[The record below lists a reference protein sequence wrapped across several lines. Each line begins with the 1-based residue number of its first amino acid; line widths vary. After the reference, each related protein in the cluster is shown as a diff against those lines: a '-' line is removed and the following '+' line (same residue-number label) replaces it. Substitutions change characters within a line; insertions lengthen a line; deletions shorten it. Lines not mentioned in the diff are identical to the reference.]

1 MKKNK
6 KRLLISILVLFVVW
20 CGVLAYIIISD
31 NNNQEDK
38 GALGIE
44 NITTLDNIN
53 VKIGNDFYV
62 RDEGEK
68 LVVYDFNN
76 NFISEYTDEYTSY
89 EIFDKRLIIV
99 TNKNNKKIIN
109 KNSHEMVAGS
119 HVKYSQDNKYI
130 LVDNAVYDY
139 NLRKVYVL
147 DFTGDFEYSA
157 EFANDLLII
166 NSYQKNSKSVIVD
179 LKEKKV
185 LWSDFISS
193 SSYSNEDEMTY
204 FRFYLNNKGYLLD
217 VKTKQIVYEDIT
229 YKDESYMDYNTF
241 TYKDNIIY
249 IDNGVLY
256 GENTKINNKYVMKKD
271 TCELGYKL
279 KDNRNNIVVNKCMY
293 AYKILFDDAILGI
306 DEENYILFYKDKE
319 ISGGEIT
326 LEGDYIKVAAFLDL
340 LGDGTTYK
348 YYDKNLKQINV
359 DEDTNITYLSHNL
372 YSGYDYSDYKTSI
385 LDKDLKKIEN
395 NLYNIICKNNGYCD
409 VSKSLYEHYLYKD
422 GKKLVNDTFVNIT
435 INEDEILLET
445 LYKTYIVKLGNDNNI
460 KLDFSF
466 NFNIN
471 IDDIISKY
479 DLKNIEFKIN
489 KNEELFKK
497 YAFIVENNY
506 MLLDHKKEVYD
517 LFELIADNKNYL
529 DELYFLHKLGYL
541 NIHNTDVLLEGK
553 AAGTY
558 QDFNTRIDLAS
569 KMESVIYHELVHFVD
584 FSIKDNTSMTLYKC
598 DGKIDVYE
606 AVPNIPDGCNYVSV
620 PYSNYI
626 TEAGAE
632 SFTSKYFTKN
642 VTSYIFGTYYL
653 EALEYIYGSNVLNKW
668 YYYDDN
674 YFVKTLYDEFE
685 DEKVVSRIVEALN
698 KTTSLEGGP
707 IKDIGYLMDTLIDL
721 YKKHYDE
728 NYLNDK
734 KFTFLLKP
742 MLGYDNVDKSKY
754 YNEFKYLDNVDYGSL
769 ENLKTEIGYE
779 YYSTHIDPI
788 IVNDKMYLSW
798 SVWNMTVAKSAVVWI
813 NYDFDNDK
821 VNDYVVIEIKY

>member
-20 CGVLAYIIISD
+20 CGILVFIIIGD
-31 NNNQEDK
+31 NNNKEEKDV
-38 GALGIE
+38 LGIE

-53 VKIGNDFYV
+53 IKNGNDFYV

-76 NFISEYTDEYTSY
+76 NVISEYTDEYTY
-89 EIFDKRLIIV
+89 FEIFDKRLIII
-99 TNKNNKKIIN
+99 TNKNRKMIIT
-109 KNSHEMVAGS
+109 KNGHEMVTGS

-157 EFANDLLII
+157 EFVNDLLIV
-166 NSYQKNSKSVIVD
+166 NSYQKNSKSVIID
-179 LKEKKV
+179 LNTKKV

-204 FRFYLNNKGYLLD
+204 FRFSLNNKGYLLD
-217 VKTKQIVYEDIT
+217 VKTKQIVYENIN

-241 TYKDNIIY
+241 TYKDNIMY

-256 GENTKINNKYVMKKD
+256 GENTKINNKYVMNKD
-271 TCELGYKL
+271 KCEKGYKL
-279 KDNRNNIVVNKCMY
+279 KDSKNNIVVNKCMY

-306 DEENYILFYKDKE
+306 DEDNYILFYKDKE

-348 YYDKNLKQINV
+348 YYDKNLKQIDV
-359 DEDTNITYLSHNL
+359 DEYINVTYLANNF
-372 YSGYDYSDYKTSI
+372 YSGYNYSDYKTST
-385 LDKDLKKIEN
+385 LDKDLNVIDN
-395 NLYNIICKNNGYCD
+395 NLNNIVCNNNGYCD
-409 VSKSLYEHYLYKD
+409 VSKGIYEHYLYKD

-435 INEDEILLET
+435 INEDEIILET
-445 LYKTYIVKLGNDNNI
+445 LYKTYIIKLGKDKNI

-466 NFNIN
+466 NFNMD

-479 DLKNIEFKIN
+479 DLKDIEFKIN
-489 KNEELFKK
+489 KNEDLFKK
-497 YAFIVENNY
+497 FTYIIENNY

-517 LFELIADNKNYL
+517 LFEIIIDNKNYL
-529 DELYFLHKLGYL
+529 DEFYFLHKLGYL
-541 NIHNTDVLLEGK
+541 NIHNTKVLHEGK

-558 QDFNTRIDLAS
+558 QDFNTRIDLS
-569 KMESVIYHELVHFVD
+569 SDIDRVIYHELIHFVD
-584 FSIKDNTSMTLYKC
+584 YSIKGSSSTILYKC
-598 DGKIDVYE
+598 GDKIDLYE
-606 AVPNIPDGCNYVSV
+606 AVPNIPDGCYYVSF

-632 SFTSKYFTKN
+632 SFTSKYFTKEVLAYN
-642 VTSYIFGTYYL
+642 FATYYL
-653 EALEYIYGSNVLNKW
+653 NALEYIYGSDTLNKW
-668 YYYDDN
+668 YYGDHN
-674 YFVKTLYDEFE
+674 YFVKTLYEEFN
-685 DEKVVSRIVEALN
+685 DEKIVTRIFEALSD
-698 KTTSLEGGP
+698 TTSLDGGP

-721 YKKHYDE
+721 YKKHNGED
-728 NYLNDK
+728 YLSDK
-734 KFTFLLKP
+734 KFTFLLRP
-742 MLGYDNVDKSKY
+742 ILGYDNVNKSKY
-754 YNEFKYLDNVDYGSL
+754 YNEFKVLNNINYGTL
-769 ENLKTEIGYE
+769 VNIKNEIGYE
-779 YYSTHIDPI
+779 NYSTHIDPI
-788 IVNDKMYLSW
+788 IVNYKMYLSW
-798 SVWNMTVAKSAVVWI
+798 SAWNSKIAKSAVIWI

-821 VNDYVVIEIKY
+821 INDYVVIEK

>member
-20 CGVLAYIIISD
+20 CGVLVYIILD
-31 NNNQEDK
+31 ENNNVQDK
-38 GALGIE
+38 DKLGVE
-44 NITTLDNIN
+44 SVTTLDNIGI
-53 VKIGNDFYV
+53 KIGNDFYV

-76 NFISEYTDEYTSY
+76 NVISEYTDEYTY
-89 EIFDKRLIIV
+89 FEIFDKRLIIV
-99 TNKNNKKIIN
+99 NNKNRKMIIN
-109 KNSHEMVAGS
+109 KNGHEMVAGS

-139 NLRKVYVL
+139 NLRKIYVL

-157 EFANDLLII
+157 EFGDDLLIV

-204 FRFYLNNKGYLLD
+204 FRFSLNNKGYLLD
-217 VKTKQIVYEDIT
+217 VKSKQIVYDNIT
-229 YKDESYMDYNTF
+229 YKDENYMDYNTF
-241 TYKDNIIY
+241 TYKDNIMY

-256 GENTKINNKYVMKKD
+256 GENTKINDKYVMKKD

-279 KDNRNNIVVNKCMY
+279 KDNKNNIVVDKCMY
-293 AYKILFDDAILGI
+293 VYKILFDDAILGI
-306 DEENYILFYKDKE
+306 DEDNYILFYKDKE
-319 ISGGEIT
+319 ISGGEII

-348 YYDKNLKQINV
+348 YYDKNLKQIDI
-359 DEDTNITYLSHNL
+359 DEDTNITYLSNNF
-372 YSGYDYSDYKTSI
+372 YSGYNYSNYKTST
-385 LDKDLKKIEN
+385 LDKDLNVIDN
-395 NLYNIICKNNGYCD
+395 NLNNIVCNNNGYCD
-409 VSKSLYEHYLYKD
+409 VSKGIYEHYLYKD

-435 INEDEILLET
+435 INEDEIILET
-445 LYKTYIVKLGNDNNI
+445 LYKTYIIKLGIDKNI

-466 NFNIN
+466 NFNMD

-479 DLKNIEFKIN
+479 DLKDIEFKIN
-489 KNEELFKK
+489 KNEDLFKK
-497 YAFIVENNY
+497 FAYIIENNY

-517 LFELIADNKNYL
+517 LFEIIADNKNYL
-529 DELYFLHKLGYL
+529 DEFYFLHKLGYL

-569 KMESVIYHELVHFVD
+569 DIDSVIYHELIHFVD
-584 FSIKDNTSMTLYKC
+584 DSIKGSSSTILYKC
-598 DGKIDVYE
+598 GDKIDLYE
-606 AVPNIPDGCNYVSV
+606 ATPNIPDGCYYVSF

-632 SFTSKYFTKN
+632 SFTSKYFTREVLAYN
-642 VTSYIFGTYYL
+642 FATYYL
-653 EALEYIYGSNVLNKW
+653 NALEYIYGSDTLNKW
-668 YYYDDN
+668 YYGDHN
-674 YFVKTLYDEFE
+674 YFVKTLYEEFN
-685 DEKVVSRIVEALN
+685 DEKIVTRIFEALSD
-698 KTTSLEGGP
+698 TTSLDGGP
-707 IKDIGYLMDTLIDL
+707 IKDIDYLMDILIDL
-721 YKKHYDE
+721 YKKHNGED
-728 NYLNDK
+728 YLNDK
-734 KFTFLLKP
+734 KFTFLLRP
-742 MLGYDNVDKSKY
+742 MLGYDNVNKSKY
-754 YNEFKYLDNVDYGSL
+754 YNEFKVLNNMDYGTL
-769 ENLKTEIGYE
+769 VNLKNEIGYE
-779 YYSTHIDPI
+779 NYSDYLVPI
-788 IVNDKMYLSW
+788 IINDKMYLSW
-798 SVWNMTVAKSAVVWI
+798 SAWNSKIAKSAVIWI

-821 VNDYVVIEIKY
+821 INDYVVVEK